1 MSLESVAI
9 VIGDETDPRTGRIGD
24 YFGFWQDVEI
34 KRSIDT
40 YSSVTFHAPFEHSR
54 PEFRE
59 TFRPFSFKRLELLVS
74 LETLFTG
81 FVLGI
86 DPDFEANAKRVTVTG
101 YAKPA
106 VFCDC
111 MVSPDDNGKGLQFN
125 KLGLLEIAK
134 QLAAPFAFECDFRG
148 VESTPFAKAKL
159 EIDKKI
165 QDFLV
170 DLAKQRSAVL
180 TDTPAGDLLCWQSVE
195 PGHPVATFVEGTP
208 PLTKVSAKFSPQD
221 YYSEI
226 TGFGKKKR
234 GKGEARFTALNA
246 WLEKPLRPHTFKLE
260 DSERADVPEAT
271 FAKLGR
277 MFANMASFTLHDL
290 PGWRDPSGKLWEPNT
305 TLLLTAPSAM
315 VYRETELLIRDV
327 TFKQDSTNESTT
339 LELVLPGAF
348 NGKIPD
354 ELPWDEVDA

>member
-1 MSLESVAI
+1 MSLEDIAI
-9 VIGDETDPRTGRIGD
+9 LIGDKADPGFDPR

-40 YSSVTFHAPFEHSR
+40 YSSVTFHAPFDHER
-54 PEFRE
+54 KEFRD
-59 TFRPFSFKRLELLVS
+59 TFRPFSFRRLELLVN

-81 FVLGI
+81 FLLSV
-86 DPDFEANAKRVTVTG
+86 DPEFDENSRRITVTG
-101 YAKPA
+101 YSKPA
-106 VFCDC
+106 VFSDC
-111 MVSPDDNGKGLQFN
+111 CFPPDDLGKGLQFN
-125 KLGLLEIAK
+125 KQSLLAIAK
-134 QLAAPFAFECDFRG
+134 RLGEPFGVTCDFRDI
-148 VESTPFAKAKL
+148 ETTPFAKCKI

-170 DLAKQRSAVL
+170 DLAKQRNAVL
-180 TDTPAGDLLCWQSVE
+180 TDTPAGELLCWQSVA
-195 PGHPVATFVEGTP
+195 PGKPVASFVEGQA

-221 YYSEI
+221 YYSEV

-246 WLEKPLRPHTFKLE
+246 WLNAPLRPHTFKLE

-271 FAKLGR
+271 FTKLGR
-277 MFANMASFTLHDL
+277 MFANMASFTIEGL
-290 PGWRDPSGKLWEPNT
+290 PGWRDPQGDLWTPNT

-315 VYRETELLIRDV
+315 VYRSTELLIRDV
-327 TFKQDSTNESTT
+327 TLQRTESGETAT
-339 LELVLPGAF
+339 LELVMPGAF
-348 NGKIPD
+348 NGKIPS